1 MTPARS
7 ILKGSVQYLKGV
19 GPRRAERFAKIDVH
33 TGQDLLYHLP
43 YRYEDATTV
52 DAISELKVGQDA
64 TVIGRVVSKGV
75 IPTRRRLR
83 VFRAVIRDGSGHIE
97 CAWPGRPWL
106 DRTIDKGDLLLAS
119 GSVRFYHGRQLQ
131 PREHVVLARASDERD
146 RSGDRSGG
154 GSGHRSA
161 DRSAGR
167 SAEPSAPSG
176 ERPAAGRVFPVYA
189 ATEGLTHRQ
198 IRAVIQR
205 NLAGLLSDLGDEDP
219 IPSDWLD
226 ELSLPPLPEALRTLH
241 LPSAVAQVE
250 RCRRRLAFEEL
261 FFLQLLHARARAR
274 LRHELRGFAF
284 DAPPTLTRSLLNTLP
299 FELTAAQ
306 RRAWSE
312 IEADMAR
319 PAPMNRLLQGD
330 VGSGK
335 TVVAALAM
343 LKAVEAGRQAAIMT
357 PTELLAE
364 QHQRTFVDMLDPLG
378 VEPVLL
384 TGSVTGKAR
393 QRALARIAAGDA
405 RLVVGTHALIQ
416 EGVDFASP
424 GLVVI
429 DEQHRFGVEQRRR
442 LRESGEAPDALV
454 MSATPIPRSLALV
467 LYGDLDLSIIDELP
481 PGRRPIRTAVRGA
494 ESRDAAFDFL
504 GGQLEAGRQAYV
516 VYPLVEE
523 SEVLEARAATVMFEQ
538 LEARFPDAAVR
549 LLHGRLSS
557 AEKDEVMRSFLAGD
571 TNLLVATTVIEVG
584 IDVPNATVMMI
595 EDAERFGLAQLH
607 QLRGR
612 VGRGAGQSYCIAFHA
627 SETPSERLVAF
638 EKKTN
643 GFELAEEDLRIRGQG
658 DLFGKEQHGAVF
670 LRFAQLD
677 RDHDLLEAGRQ
688 RACVIVDADPPL
700 SRPAHRRF
708 RQELDLRY
716 AQREAL
722 YHVG

>member
-1 MTPARS
+1 MTPGRS
-7 ILKGSVQYLKGV
+7 ILRGSVQYLKGV
-19 GPRRAERFAKIDVH
+19 GPRRAERFAKLDVQ

-52 DAISELKVGQDA
+52 DAIAELKVGQDA

-83 VFRAVIRDGSGHIE
+83 VFRAVIRDDSGHIE

-131 PREHVVLARASDERD
+131 PREHTVLTGVSEE
-146 RSGDRSGG
+146 SGAPG
-154 GSGHRSA
+154 
-161 DRSAGR
+161 DRSAGGA
-167 SAEPSAPSG
+167 SPAGGSAPSG
-176 ERPAAGRVFPVYA
+176 ERPAAGRVFPVYP

-198 IRAVIQR
+198 IRAVIER
-205 NLAGLLSDLGDEDP
+205 NISSLLADLGDDDS
-219 IPSDWLD
+219 IPRGWLE
-226 ELSLPPLPEALRTLH
+226 ELSLPPLAEALRTLH
-241 LPSAVAQVE
+241 RPESVARVE
-250 RCRRRLAFEEL
+250 RCQRRLAFEEL

-274 LRHELRGFAF
+274 LRQEVRGIAF
-284 DAPPTLTRSLLNTLP
+284 DARPSLTPSLLRALP
-299 FELTAAQ
+299 FKLTPAQ
-306 RRAWSE
+306 HRTWTE
-312 IEADMAR
+312 IEADMRR

-343 LKAVEAGRQAAIMT
+343 LKAIEAEHQAAIMA

-364 QHQRTFVDMLDPLG
+364 QHQRTFEKMLEPLG

-393 QRALARIAAGDA
+393 EQVLARIADGDA

-442 LRESGEAPDALV
+442 LRESGQAPDALV

-481 PGRRPIRTAVRGA
+481 PGRRPIRTAVRGP

-504 GGQLEAGRQAYV
+504 GDQLAAGRQAYV

-523 SEVLEARAATVMFEQ
+523 SEVLDARAATVMFEQ
-538 LEARFPDAAVR
+538 LQTRFPDVTVR

-557 AEKDEVMRSFLAGD
+557 AEKEDAMRSFLAGD
-571 TNLLVATTVIEVG
+571 TSLLVATTVIEVG
-584 IDVPNATVMMI
+584 IDVPNATVMLI

-612 VGRGAGQSYCIAFHA
+612 VGRGAEQSYCIVFHA
-627 SETPSERLVAF
+627 AATPSDRLRAF
-638 EKKTN
+638 EQN
-643 GFELAEEDLRIRGQG
+643 SDGFKLAETDLKIRGQG
-658 DLFGKEQHGAVF
+658 DLFGKEQHGAVL
-670 LRFAQLD
+670 LRFAELD
-677 RDHDLLEAGRQ
+677 RDHDLLEDARR
-688 RACVIVDADPPL
+688 RARAIVDADPGL
-700 SRPAHRRF
+700 SKPAHRQLRH
-708 RQELDLRY
+708 ELDLRY

>member
-1 MTPARS
+1 MTAGRS
-7 ILKGSVQYLKGV
+7 ILRGSVQYLKGV

-83 VFRAVIRDGSGHIE
+83 VFRAVLRDATGHIE

-106 DRTIDKGDLLLAS
+106 DRTIDKGDLLLAA
-119 GSVRFYHGRQLQ
+119 GPVRFYHGRQLQ
-131 PREHVVLARASDERD
+131 PREHTVLARASDERGA
-146 RSGDRSGG
+146 SGDT
-154 GSGHRSA
+154 
-161 DRSAGR
+161 
-167 SAEPSAPSG
+167 SAERTAPSG
-176 ERPAAGRVFPVYA
+176 ERPAAGRVFPVYP

-198 IRAVIQR
+198 IRAVVQL
-205 NLAGLLSDLGDEDP
+205 NLSRLLSDLGDDDP
-219 IPSDWLD
+219 IPGGWLE
-226 ELSLPPLPEALRTLH
+226 ELSLPPLAEALRTLH
-241 LPSAVAQVE
+241 GPSAVAQVG
-250 RCRRRLAFEEL
+250 RCQRRLAFEEL

-274 LRHELRGFAF
+274 LRHEVRGIAF
-284 DAPPTLTRSLLNTLP
+284 DAPATLTRALLDALP
-299 FELTAAQ
+299 SELTAAQ

-343 LKAVEAGRQAAIMT
+343 LKAIEAGRQAAIMA

-364 QHQRTFVDMLDPLG
+364 QHRRTFVKMLGPLG
-378 VEPVLL
+378 VEPELL
-384 TGSVTGKAR
+384 TGAVTGKAR
-393 QRALARIAAGDA
+393 RETIARIAAGDA

-442 LRESGEAPDALV
+442 LRETGEAPDALV

-481 PGRRPIRTAVRGA
+481 PGRRPIRTAVRGP
-494 ESRDAAFDFL
+494 ESRDAAFEFL
-504 GGQLEAGRQAYV
+504 GDQLAAGRQAYV
-516 VYPLVEE
+516 IYPLVEE
-523 SEVLEARAATVMFEQ
+523 SEALEARAATVMFEQ
-538 LEARFPDAAVR
+538 LQARFPDVAVR

-557 AEKDEVMRSFLAGD
+557 AEKDDAMRSFLAGD

-584 IDVPNATVMMI
+584 IDVPNATVMII

-612 VGRGAGQSYCIAFHA
+612 VGRGAEQSYCIVFHA

-638 EKKTN
+638 EKKTD

-658 DLFGKEQHGAVF
+658 DLFGKEQHGAVL

-677 RDHDLLEAGRQ
+677 RDVDLLEAARR
-688 RACVIVDADPPL
+688 RARAIVDADPGL
-700 SRPAHRRF
+700 SKPAHRRF
-708 RQELDLRY
+708 RHELDLRY

>member
-1 MTPARS
+1 MKGGRS
-7 ILKGSVQYLKGV
+7 ILRGSVQYLKGV
-19 GPRRAERFAKIDVH
+19 GPRRAERFAKLDVH
-33 TGQDLLYHLP
+33 TGRDLLYHLP

-83 VFRAVIRDGSGHIE
+83 VFRAVLRDDSGHIE

-119 GSVRFYHGRQLQ
+119 GPVRFYHGRQLQ
-131 PREHVVLARASDERD
+131 PREHIVLSRASDD
-146 RSGDRSGG
+146 RAAP
-154 GSGHRSA
+154 A
-161 DRSAGR
+161 DK
-167 SAEPSAPSG
+167 SAERSEPSRGASRRRTGVPRLLRHRGAHAPADPRR
-176 ERPAAGRVFPVYA
+176 RPP
-189 ATEGLTHRQ
+189 EPLP
-198 IRAVIQR
+198 
-205 NLAGLLSDLGDEDP
+205 LLSDLGDEDP
-219 IPSDWLD
+219 LPGDWLE
-226 ELSLPPLPEALRTLH
+226 ELSLPPLAEALRTLH
-241 LPSAVAQVE
+241 RPPAVARVE
-250 RCRRRLAFEEL
+250 PCRRRLAFEEL

-274 LRHELRGFAF
+274 LRHEVRGVAF
-284 DAPPTLTRSLLNTLP
+284 DAPPTLTRSLLKALP

-343 LKAVEAGRQAAIMT
+343 LKAVEAGRQAAIMA

-364 QHQRTFVDMLDPLG
+364 QHRRTFEKMLGPLG

-384 TGSVTGKAR
+384 TGAVTGKAR
-393 QRALARIAAGDA
+393 REALERIAAGDA
-405 RLVVGTHALIQ
+405 RLIVGTHALIQ
-416 EGVDFASP
+416 EGVEFAAP

-429 DEQHRFGVEQRRR
+429 DEQHRFGVEQRRK

-481 PGRRPIRTAVRGA
+481 PGRRPIRTAVRGP

-504 GGQLEAGRQAYV
+504 GDQLAQGRQAYV
-516 VYPLVEE
+516 IYPLVEE
-523 SEVLEARAATVMFEQ
+523 SEALEARAATVMFERLQ
-538 LEARFPDAAVR
+538 ARFPDVAVR

-557 AEKDEVMRSFLAGD
+557 AEKDEAMRSFLAGD
-571 TNLLVATTVIEVG
+571 TGLLVATTVIEVG
-584 IDVPNATVMMI
+584 IDVPNATVMII

-612 VGRGAGQSYCIAFHA
+612 VGRGAEQSYCIVFHA

-638 EKKTN
+638 EKKTD

-658 DLFGKEQHGAVF
+658 DLFGKEQHGAAL

-677 RDHDLLEAGRQ
+677 RDVDLLEAGRR
-688 RACVIVDADPPL
+688 RARAIVDADPGL
-700 SRPAHRRF
+700 SKPDHRRF
-708 RQELDLRY
+708 RHELDLRY
-716 AQREAL
+716 AKREAL

>member
-119 GSVRFYHGRQLQ
+119 GPVRFYHGRQLQ
-131 PREHVVLARASDERD
+131 PREHVVLAQASDER
-146 RSGDRSGG
+146 GASGG
-154 GSGHRSA
+154 
-161 DRSAGR
+161 RSAGL
-167 SAEPSAPSG
+167 SAPSG
-176 ERPAAGRVFPVYA
+176 ERSAEPAASAERPVAGRVFPVYA

-198 IRAVIQR
+198 IRAVIEL

-219 IPSDWLD
+219 IPGDWLE

-241 LPSAVAQVE
+241 RPSAVAQVE
-250 RCRRRLAFEEL
+250 RCQRRLAFEEL

-274 LRHELRGFAF
+274 LRHELRGIAF
-284 DAPPTLTRSLLNTLP
+284 GAPATLTRSLLNALP

-343 LKAVEAGRQAAIMT
+343 LKAIEAGRQAAIMA

-364 QHQRTFVDMLDPLG
+364 QHQRTFVEMLGPLG

-393 QRALARIAAGDA
+393 QRVLARIAAGDA
-405 RLVVGTHALIQ
+405 RLVLGTHALIQ

-504 GGQLEAGRQAYV
+504 GDQLAAGRQAYV

-612 VGRGAGQSYCIAFHA
+612 VGRGAEQSYCIVFHA

-658 DLFGKEQHGAVF
+658 DLFGKEQHGAV
-670 LRFAQLD
+670 LLKFAQLD
-677 RDHDLLEAGRQ
+677 RDHDLLDAGRQ
-688 RACVIVDADPPL
+688 RARAIVDADPAL
-700 SRPAHRRF
+700 SKPAHRRF
-708 RQELDLRY
+708 RHELELRY

>member
-1 MTPARS
+1 MTAGRS
-7 ILKGSVQYLKGV
+7 ILRGSVQYLKGV

-83 VFRAVIRDGSGHIE
+83 VFRAVLRDATGHIE

-106 DRTIDKGDLLLAS
+106 DRTIDKGDLLLAA
-119 GSVRFYHGRQLQ
+119 GPVRFYHGKQLQ
-131 PREHVVLARASDERD
+131 PREHTVLARASDERGA
-146 RSGDRSGG
+146 SGDS
-154 GSGHRSA
+154 
-161 DRSAGR
+161 
-167 SAEPSAPSG
+167 SAERTAPSG
-176 ERPAAGRVFPVYA
+176 ERPSGGRVFPVYP

-198 IRAVIQR
+198 IRAVIEL
-205 NLAGLLSDLGDEDP
+205 NLSRLLSDLGDDDP
-219 IPSDWLD
+219 IPGGWLE
-226 ELSLPPLPEALRTLH
+226 ELSLPQLAEALRTLH
-241 LPSAVAQVE
+241 GPSAVAQVG
-250 RCRRRLAFEEL
+250 RCQRRLAFEEL

-274 LRHELRGFAF
+274 LRHEVRGIAF
-284 DAPPTLTRSLLNTLP
+284 DAAATLTRALLEALP

-306 RRAWSE
+306 RRAWSQ
-312 IEADMAR
+312 IAADMAR

-343 LKAVEAGRQAAIMT
+343 LKAIEAGRQAAIMA

-364 QHQRTFVDMLDPLG
+364 QHRRTFVKILGPLG
-378 VEPVLL
+378 VEPELL
-384 TGSVTGKAR
+384 TGAVTGKAR
-393 QRALARIAAGDA
+393 RETLERIAAGDA

-481 PGRRPIRTAVRGA
+481 PGRRPIRTAVRGP

-504 GGQLEAGRQAYV
+504 GDQLAAGRQAYV
-516 VYPLVEE
+516 IYPLVEE
-523 SEVLEARAATVMFEQ
+523 SEALEARAATVMFEQ
-538 LEARFPDAAVR
+538 LQARFPDVAVR

-557 AEKDEVMRSFLAGD
+557 AEKDDAMRSFLAGD

-584 IDVPNATVMMI
+584 IDVPNATVMII

-612 VGRGAGQSYCIAFHA
+612 VGRGAEQSYCIVFHA

-638 EKKTN
+638 EKKTD

-658 DLFGKEQHGAVF
+658 DLFGKEQHGAVL

-677 RDHDLLEAGRQ
+677 RDVDLLEAARR
-688 RACVIVDADPPL
+688 RARAIVDADPGL
-700 SRPAHRRF
+700 SKPAHRRF
-708 RQELDLRY
+708 RHELDLRY

>member
-1 MTPARS
+1 MTAGRS
-7 ILKGSVQYLKGV
+7 ILRGSVQYLKGV

-83 VFRAVIRDGSGHIE
+83 VFRAVLRDVTGHIE

-106 DRTIDKGDLLLAS
+106 DRTIDKGDLLLAA
-119 GSVRFYHGRQLQ
+119 GPVRFYHGKQLQ
-131 PREHVVLARASDERD
+131 PREHTVLARASDER
-146 RSGDRSGG
+146 
-154 GSGHRSA
+154 
-161 DRSAGR
+161 
-167 SAEPSAPSG
+167 G
-176 ERPAAGRVFPVYA
+176 ERPSGGRVFPVYP

-198 IRAVIQR
+198 IRAVIEL
-205 NLAGLLSDLGDEDP
+205 NLSRLLSDLGDDDP
-219 IPSDWLD
+219 IPGGWLE
-226 ELSLPPLPEALRTLH
+226 ELALPPLAEALRTLH
-241 LPSAVAQVE
+241 GPSAVAQVG
-250 RCRRRLAFEEL
+250 RCQRRLAFEEL

-274 LRHELRGFAF
+274 LRNEVRGIAF
-284 DAPPTLTRSLLNTLP
+284 DAPATLTRALLEALP

-306 RRAWSE
+306 RRAWSQ

-343 LKAVEAGRQAAIMT
+343 LKAIEAGRQAAIMA

-364 QHQRTFVDMLDPLG
+364 QHRRTFVKMLGPLG
-378 VEPVLL
+378 VEPELL
-384 TGSVTGKAR
+384 TGAITGKAR
-393 QRALARIAAGDA
+393 RQTLARIAAGDA

-481 PGRRPIRTAVRGA
+481 PGRRPIRTAVRGP

-504 GGQLEAGRQAYV
+504 GDQLAAGRQAYV
-516 VYPLVEE
+516 IYPLVEE
-523 SEVLEARAATVMFEQ
+523 SEALEARAATVMFEQ
-538 LEARFPDAAVR
+538 LQARFPDAAVR

-557 AEKDEVMRSFLAGD
+557 AEKDEAMRSFLAGD

-584 IDVPNATVMMI
+584 IDVPNATVMII

-612 VGRGAGQSYCIAFHA
+612 VGRGAEQSYCIVFHA

-638 EKKTN
+638 EKKTD

-658 DLFGKEQHGAVF
+658 DLFGKEQHGAVL

-677 RDHDLLEAGRQ
+677 RDVDLLEAARR
-688 RACVIVDADPPL
+688 RARAIVDTDPGL
-700 SRPAHRRF
+700 SKPAHRRF
-708 RQELDLRY
+708 RHELDLRY

>member
-1 MTPARS
+1 MTAGRS
-7 ILKGSVQYLKGV
+7 ILRGSVQYLKGV
-19 GPRRAERFAKIDVH
+19 GPRRAERFAKLDVH

-52 DAISELKVGQDA
+52 DAVSELKVGQDA

-83 VFRAVIRDGSGHIE
+83 VFRAVLRDDSGHIE

-119 GSVRFYHGRQLQ
+119 GPVRFYHGRQLQ
-131 PREHVVLARASDERD
+131 PREHIVLARASDERASD
-146 RSGDRSGG
+146 EGSTSGDG
-154 GSGHRSA
+154 
-161 DRSAGR
+161 
-167 SAEPSAPSG
+167 SAERSPPSG
-176 ERPAAGRVFPVYA
+176 ERPAAGRVFPVYP

-198 IRAVIQR
+198 IRAVIQL
-205 NLAGLLSDLGDEDP
+205 NLSRLLSDLGDEDP
-219 IPSDWLD
+219 IPGDWRRK
-226 ELSLPPLPEALRTLH
+226 LSLPPLAEALRTLH
-241 LPSAVAQVE
+241 RPSAVAQVE

-274 LRHELRGFAF
+274 LRHEVRGVAF
-284 DAPPTLTRSLLNTLP
+284 NARPTLTRSLLEALP

-343 LKAVEAGRQAAIMT
+343 LKAIEAGRQAAIMA

-364 QHQRTFVDMLDPLG
+364 QHRRTFEKMLGPLG
-378 VEPVLL
+378 VEPELL
-384 TGSVTGKAR
+384 TGAVTGKAR
-393 QRALARIAAGDA
+393 RQALERIAAGDA
-405 RLVVGTHALIQ
+405 RLIVGTHALIQ
-416 EGVDFASP
+416 EGVDFAAP

-467 LYGDLDLSIIDELP
+467 LYGDLDLSLIDELP
-481 PGRRPIRTAVRGA
+481 PGRRPVRTAVRGP

-504 GGQLEAGRQAYV
+504 GDQLAAGRQAYV

-523 SEVLEARAATVMFEQ
+523 SEALEARAATVMFEQ
-538 LEARFPDAAVR
+538 LQARFPDVAVR

-557 AEKDEVMRSFLAGD
+557 AEKDDAMRSFLAGD
-571 TNLLVATTVIEVG
+571 TSLLVATTVIEVG
-584 IDVPNATVMMI
+584 IDVPNATVMVI

-612 VGRGAGQSYCIAFHA
+612 VGRGAEQSYCIVFHA
-627 SETPSERLVAF
+627 AETPSERLVAF
-638 EKKTN
+638 EKKTD

-658 DLFGKEQHGAVF
+658 DLFGKEQHGAVL

-677 RDHDLLEAGRQ
+677 RDFDLLEAARR
-688 RACVIVDADPPL
+688 RARAIVDADPGL
-700 SRPAHRRF
+700 SKPAHRPF
-708 RQELDLRY
+708 RHELDLRY
-716 AQREAL
+716 ARREAL

>member
-1 MTPARS
+1 MTAGRS
-7 ILKGSVQYLKGV
+7 ILRGSVQYLKGV
-19 GPRRAERFAKIDVH
+19 GPRRAERFAKLDVR

-52 DAISELKVGQDA
+52 DAISGLKVGQDA

-83 VFRAVIRDGSGHIE
+83 VFRAVLRDASGHIE

-106 DRTIDKGDLLLAS
+106 DRTIDKGDLLLAA
-119 GSVRFYHGRQLQ
+119 GPVRFYHGKQLQ
-131 PREHVVLARASDERD
+131 PREHTVLARASDE
-146 RSGDRSGG
+146 
-154 GSGHRSA
+154 
-161 DRSAGR
+161 
-167 SAEPSAPSG
+167 SG
-176 ERPAAGRVFPVYA
+176 ERPSGGRVFPVYP

-198 IRAVIQR
+198 IRAVIEL
-205 NLAGLLSDLGDEDP
+205 NLSRLLSDLDDEDP
-219 IPSDWLD
+219 IPGGWLK
-226 ELSLPPLPEALRTLH
+226 ELSLPPLEEALRTLH
-241 LPSAVAQVE
+241 RPAAVNRVE
-250 RCRRRLAFEEL
+250 RCQRRLAFEEL

-274 LRHELRGFAF
+274 LRREVRGIAF
-284 DAPPTLTRSLLNTLP
+284 DAPATLTRALLEALP

-306 RRAWSE
+306 RRAWSD

-343 LKAVEAGRQAAIMT
+343 LKAVEAGRQAAIMA

-364 QHQRTFVDMLDPLG
+364 QHRRTFVKMLGPLG
-378 VEPVLL
+378 VEPELL
-384 TGSVTGKAR
+384 TGAVTGKAR
-393 QRALARIAAGDA
+393 RETLERIAAGDA

-442 LRESGEAPDALV
+442 LRETGEAPDALV

-481 PGRRPIRTAVRGA
+481 PGRRPIRTAVRGP

-504 GGQLEAGRQAYV
+504 GDQLAAGRQAYV
-516 VYPLVEE
+516 IYPLVEE
-523 SEVLEARAATVMFEQ
+523 SEALEARAATVMFEQ
-538 LEARFPDAAVR
+538 LQARFPDVAVR

-557 AEKDEVMRSFLAGD
+557 AEKDDAMRSFLAGD

-584 IDVPNATVMMI
+584 IDVPNATVMII

-612 VGRGAGQSYCIAFHA
+612 VGRGAEQSYCIVFHA

-638 EKKTN
+638 EKKTD

-658 DLFGKEQHGAVF
+658 DLFGKEQHGAVL

-677 RDHDLLEAGRQ
+677 RDVDLLEAARR
-688 RACVIVDADPPL
+688 RARVIVDADPGL
-700 SRPAHRRF
+700 SKTAHRRF
-708 RQELDLRY
+708 RHELDLRY

>member
-1 MTPARS
+1 MTPPRS
-7 ILKGSVQYLKGV
+7 ILRGSVQYLKGV

-52 DAISELKVGQDA
+52 DAISDLKVGQDA

-83 VFRAVIRDGSGHIE
+83 VFRAVIRDESGHIE

-119 GSVRFYHGRQLQ
+119 GPVRFYHGRQLQ
-131 PREHVVLARASDERD
+131 PREHTVLARVSDEE
-146 RSGDRSGG
+146 G
-154 GSGHRSA
+154 
-161 DRSAGR
+161 SAGER
-167 SAEPSAPSG
+167 GAAA
-176 ERPAAGRVFPVYA
+176 ERPAAGRVFPVYP
-189 ATEGLTHRQ
+189 ATEGLSHRQ
-198 IRAVIQR
+198 IRAVIR
-205 NLAGLLSDLGDEDP
+205 LNLPNLLADLGEEEP
-219 IPSDWLD
+219 FPGEWLE
-226 ELSLPPLPEALRTLH
+226 ELSLPPLADALRTLH
-241 LPSAVAQVE
+241 RPSAVDRIE
-250 RCRRRLAFEEL
+250 RCQRRLAFEEL

-274 LRHELRGFAF
+274 LRHEIRGVAF
-284 DAPPTLTRSLLNTLP
+284 DAPPTLTRALLGTLP
-299 FELTAAQ
+299 FELTEGQ

-312 IEADMAR
+312 IEADMGR
-319 PAPMNRLLQGD
+319 RAPMNRLLQGD

-343 LKAVEAGRQAAIMT
+343 LKAIEAGHQAAIMA

-364 QHQRTFVDMLDPLG
+364 QHQRTFVKLLEPLG
-378 VEPVLL
+378 LEPVLL

-393 QRALARIAAGDA
+393 EQALAGIADGSA

-416 EGVDFASP
+416 DSVDFVSP

-442 LRESGEAPDALV
+442 LRESGKAPDALV
-454 MSATPIPRSLALV
+454 MSATPIPRSLALI

-481 PGRRPIRTAVRGA
+481 PGRRPIRTAVRGP

-504 GGQLEAGRQAYV
+504 GDQLAAGRQAYV
-516 VYPLVEE
+516 VYPLIEE
-523 SEVLEARAATVMFEQ
+523 SEALDARAATVMFEQ
-538 LEARFPDAAVR
+538 LQDRFPDVTVR

-557 AEKDEVMRSFLAGD
+557 AEKDDVMRSFLAGD
-571 TNLLVATTVIEVG
+571 TGLLVATTVIEVG
-584 IDVPNATVMMI
+584 IDVPNATVMVI

-612 VGRGAGQSYCIAFHA
+612 VGRGAEQSYCIVFHA
-627 SETPSERLVAF
+627 AETPSERLVAF
-638 EKKTN
+638 EQKTD

-658 DLFGKEQHGAVF
+658 DLFGKEQHGAV
-670 LRFAQLD
+670 LLKFAQLD
-677 RDHDLLEAGRQ
+677 RDYDLLDAARR
-688 RACVIVDADPPL
+688 RARAIVDADPGL
-700 SRPAHRRF
+700 ERSAHRRF
-708 RQELDLRY
+708 RHELDLRY

-722 YHVG
+722 YQVG